1 MNKILIYLFISIQMN
16 FWSPD
21 YEQGGKRIID
31 VCEEWSAAHLHALIV
46 YVECTRRV
54 HGSRFRDFLMP
65 LRCKRVDEL
74 QYPRIIFAPLIPSFV
89 ASDSI
94 IFEKLFTNFT
104 LVSRFPSEFFVSW
117 LIFFSSFCL
126 LLPRWKKTE
135 EEGSCGKKIGCFHL
149 AAG

>member
-65 LRCKRVDEL
+65 LAVNESMNFDIHG
-74 QYPRIIFAPLIPSFV
+74 IIFALNSIIRCIRFDHPWK
-89 ASDSI
+89 I
-94 IFEKLFTNFT
+94 IFEFH
-104 LVSRFPSEFFVSW
+104 SRFSISFRIFRFLIDFF
-117 LIFFSSFCL
+117 FFFLSPFATVEKDGRRRKL
-126 LLPRWKKTE
+126 W
-135 EEGSCGKKIGCFHL
+135 
-149 AAG
+149 